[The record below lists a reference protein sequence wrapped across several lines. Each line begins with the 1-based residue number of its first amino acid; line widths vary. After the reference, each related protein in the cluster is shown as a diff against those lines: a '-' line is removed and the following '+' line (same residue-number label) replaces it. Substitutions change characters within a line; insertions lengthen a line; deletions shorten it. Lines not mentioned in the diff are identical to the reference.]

1 MAETN
6 KSITYSKGLGNPA
19 PFYLHNAIMHI
30 STVDLRVKIAIIYGF
45 ERSPMKFDP
54 KFIEKIINHYHC
66 DKTNLLAILADIQAK
81 YNWLPPQALKLVA
94 EKIKVP
100 MIDVYGVASFY
111 HAFSLT
117 PRGRHIVTVCQGTA
131 CHVRG
136 APILL
141 DRIQKKLGVEPGCTT
156 KDDQFTLETVNC
168 LGACALAPIVVIDG
182 NYHGKT
188 TVQKADS
195 IIDDYSR
202 TKSRKIKQKKKIK
215 KTVKKKRKPKKKT
228 IKKRRSSKRQVKKK
242 KKILKKIRKKTNI
255 RKRSIRKQGGKATK
269 KTKNVQKTRKKTGK
283 RIIKKRIKKRT
294 QKKNIKKRK

>member
-1 MAETN
+1 
-6 KSITYSKGLGNPA
+6 
-19 PFYLHNAIMHI
+19 
-30 STVDLRVKIAIIYGF
+30 
-45 ERSPMKFDP
+45 MKFDP
-54 KFIEKIINHYHC
+54 KFIEKIIDHYHC

-94 EKIKVP
+94 EKIEVP

-117 PRGRHIVTVCQGTA
+117 PRGKHIVTVCQGTA

-141 DRIQKKLGVEPGCTT
+141 DRLQNKLGIEPGSTT

-195 IIDDYSR
+195 IIDNYSR
-202 TKSRKIKQKKKIK
+202 AKRKKTKLKKKTLKATKKKMKKKTKSKKKKEKKKRAIKKKIK
-215 KTVKKKRKPKKKT
+215 KPVKK
-228 IKKRRSSKRQVKKK
+228 QVKKK
-242 KKILKKIRKKTNI
+242 KKILKRTKKRTPL
-255 RKRSIRKQGGKATK
+255 KRSKNSMK
-269 KTKNVQKTRKKTGK
+269 KTKKMKITRKKKVRKTTK
-283 RIIKKRIKKRT
+283 KKIKKAPKKRIKERSKKKKTTRKPKR
-294 QKKNIKKRK
+294 RK